1 MRHSNGGFLPWG
13 EGSSFMCSRRLPGRC
28 PVILGAAPNPHMAD
42 HSRKILVA
50 VVDAHAGHRNQV
62 ASALMSFYQV
72 AAFDNFDQ
80 AMEAL
85 VRTPP
90 CVVLLDERIVPR
102 AGGDPIALTRQ
113 LLRGVPIIR
122 TLARHPSQ
130 LGSALY
136 DTDACLEKP
145 YRRSTLIKTISSLVN
160 KTVEAEWETLAP
172 QYRESL
178 RRTVDSFNNIS
189 DLIDKGEPLVYTEIT
204 EACGPLVDAVS
215 NHDFKVILNGVKG
228 HDNYSYVHSLRVA
241 TLLSLFGHTIGLK
254 GEDLNLLASGGLLHD
269 IGKMTIPHEVLNKPG
284 RLDDVELQVMRS
296 HVSKSVDYLKLCDH
310 LPKGVLTIAAQHH
323 EKLDGKGYPHGLHG
337 SQLNELARMASIV
350 DIFGALT
357 DRRVYKEPMSP
368 EDALTLMT
376 ERMGGEIDQSLLAL
390 FRAML
395 LDAATPTA

>member
-1 MRHSNGGFLPWG
+1 MAS
-13 EGSSFMCSRRLPGRC
+13 
-28 PVILGAAPNPHMAD
+28 AAPSNPDMAGQ
-42 HSRKILVA
+42 SRKILVA
-50 VVDAHAGHRNQV
+50 VVDAHPGHRKQV
-62 ASALMSFYQV
+62 ASALTSFYQV
-72 AAFDNFDQ
+72 AAFEQFDV
-80 AMEAL
+80 AIETLAK
-85 VRTPP
+85 TPP
-90 CVVLLDERIVPR
+90 CVVLLDEKTLPR
-102 AGGDPIALTRQ
+102 LGGDPIALTRK
-113 LLRGVPIIR
+113 LLKGVPIIR
-122 TLARHPSQ
+122 TMARPPSQ
-130 LGSALY
+130 LGSAAF

-145 YRRSTLIKTISSLVN
+145 YRRSTLIKTISGLVN
-160 KTVEAEWETLAP
+160 KSVEVGWDNLAP
-172 QYRESL
+172 QYKESL

-189 DLIDKGEPLVYTEIT
+189 DLIDKGEPLVYQEIT

-254 GEDLNLLASGGLLHD
+254 GDDLSLLASGGLLHD

-284 RLDDVELQVMRS
+284 RLDDGELQVMRS
-296 HVSKSVDYLKLCDH
+296 HVPKSVDYLKLCES

-323 EKLDGKGYPHGLHG
+323 EKLDGQGYPGGLKG

-368 EDALTLMT
+368 EDALTLMSD
-376 ERMGGEIDQSLLAL
+376 RMGAEIDQSLLAL

-395 LDAATPTA
+395 LDAATPSA

>member
-1 MRHSNGGFLPWG
+1 MATVDP
-13 EGSSFMCSRRLPGRC
+13 
-28 PVILGAAPNPHMAD
+28 AAE

-50 VVDAHAGHRNQV
+50 VVDAHPGHRQQV

-72 AAFDNFDQ
+72 AAFEHFDQ
-80 AMEAL
+80 AMEGL
-85 VRTPP
+85 SKTPP
-90 CVVLLDERIVPR
+90 CVLLLDEKALPR
-102 AGGDPIALTRQ
+102 LGGDPIALTRK
-113 LLRGVPIIR
+113 LLKGVPIIR
-122 TLARHPSQ
+122 TMARSPSQ
-130 LGSALY
+130 LGSAAY

-145 YRRSTLIKTISSLVN
+145 YRRSTLIKTISGLVN
-160 KTVEAEWETLAP
+160 KSVEAGWENLAP
-172 QYRESL
+172 QYKESL

-189 DLIDKGEPLVYTEIT
+189 DLIDKGEPLVYQEIT

-215 NHDFKVILNGVKG
+215 NHDFKVILEGVKG

-254 GEDLNLLASGGLLHD
+254 GDDLSLLASGGLLHD

-284 RLDDVELQVMRS
+284 RLDDGELQVMRS
-296 HVSKSVDYLKLCDH
+296 HVPKSVDYLKLCET

-323 EKLDGKGYPHGLHG
+323 EKLDGQGYPGNLKG

-395 LDAATPTA
+395 LDAATPSA

>member
-1 MRHSNGGFLPWG
+1 MAM
-13 EGSSFMCSRRLPGRC
+13 SSPSSD
-28 PVILGAAPNPHMAD
+28 MAGQ
-42 HSRKILVA
+42 SRKILVA
-50 VVDAHAGHRNQV
+50 VIDAHSGHRQQV
-62 ASALMSFYQV
+62 ATALTSFYQV
-72 AAFDNFDQ
+72 MAFDNFDQ
-80 AMEAL
+80 ALEML
-85 VRTPP
+85 VKTPP
-90 CVVLLDERIVPR
+90 CVLLLDEKALPR
-102 AGGDPIALTRQ
+102 LGGDPIGLTRK
-113 LLRGVPIIR
+113 LLKGVPIIR
-122 TLARHPSQ
+122 TLARPITQ
-130 LGSALY
+130 LGSAAF

-145 YRRSTLIKTISSLVN
+145 YRRSTLIKTISGLVN
-160 KTVEAEWETLAP
+160 KTVESDWEKLAP
-172 QYRESL
+172 QYKESL

-189 DLIDKGEPLVYTEIT
+189 DLIDKGEPLVYQEIT

-284 RLDDVELQVMRS
+284 RLDDSELQVMRS
-296 HVSKSVDYLKLCDH
+296 HVPKSVDYLKLCES

-323 EKLDGKGYPHGLHG
+323 EKLDGKGYPGGLKG
-337 SQLNELARMASIV
+337 TQLNELARMASIV

-368 EDALTLMT
+368 EDALTLMS
-376 ERMGGEIDQSLLAL
+376 ERMGSEIDLSLLAL

-395 LDAATPTA
+395 LDAATPSA

>member
-1 MRHSNGGFLPWG
+1 M
-13 EGSSFMCSRRLPGRC
+13 SSPK
-28 PVILGAAPNPHMAD
+28 VTNPELAD

-50 VVDAHAGHRNQV
+50 VVDAHQGHRQQV
-62 ASALMSFYQV
+62 VSALMSFYQV
-72 AAFDNFDQ
+72 AAFDSFDH
-80 AMEAL
+80 AMEKLAK
-85 VRTPP
+85 TPP
-90 CVVLLDERIVPR
+90 CVVLLDEQVLPR
-102 AGGDPIALTRQ
+102 MGGDPIGITRK
-113 LLRGVPIIR
+113 LLKGVPIIR
-122 TLARHPSQ
+122 TLARPISQ
-130 LGSALY
+130 LGSAAY

-145 YRRSTLIKTISSLVN
+145 YRRSTLIKTISGLVN
-160 KTVEAEWETLAP
+160 KTVEAEWENLAP
-172 QYRESL
+172 QYKESL

-189 DLIDKGEPLVYTEIT
+189 DLIDKGQPLVYTEIT

-254 GEDLNLLASGGLLHD
+254 GEDLNLLATGGLLHD
-269 IGKMTIPHEVLNKPG
+269 IGKMGIPHEVLNKPG

-296 HVSKSVDYLKLCDH
+296 HVPRSVDYLKLCEH

-323 EKLDGKGYPHGLHG
+323 EKLDGTGYPAGLQG

-368 EDALTLMT
+368 EDALTMMV
-376 ERMGGEIDQSLLAL
+376 ERMGNEIDTSLLAL